1 VAIAHAKS
9 PSVGVYIEELMT
21 LVTSDEPYSKLASW
35 VAPGG
40 LKLFNASFR
49 LQNPVTRLFVRR

>member
-1 VAIAHAKS
+1 MEPLSCTYSVAIAHAKS

-40 LKLFNASFR
+40 LKLQGIEA
-49 LQNPVTRLFVRR
+49 L